1 MFMKMTGILSSVV
14 LVFFFFHEIIGV
26 KTRLISTQTRGQLTS
41 DEGICKLLVESR
53 GYVCE
58 EHTVTTKDG
67 YILSL
72 QRIPTGLTN
81 YTLEDSKPPVL
92 LQHGVLMDGVTWLLN
107 PPDQSLAFILA
118 DSGFDVWVAN
128 SRGTK
133 YSLGHMTLSFN
144 DSAYWDWS
152 WDELMEYDLP
162 EIVQYVYNQSG
173 EQKLHYVGHSQGTL
187 IALTAFSQ
195 QKLLNMVK
203 SAGLLCPIAYLS
215 RMTSPLAKN
224 AAENFVTEFMY
235 WSGLH
240 EFVPRGEAVMTLL
253 KEICRKQGID
263 CTDFLTSFTGVN
275 CCLSTSTV
283 STFLQHEPQSTA
295 TKNMIHYSQMARDGT
310 IARYDYLD
318 PNKNKEQYGQAKP
331 PEYDLTNIPNN
342 LPLFIAHGGRD
353 ELADVDDVKFLLD
366 NLKNHDRDKFFLHF
380 IEDYAHADYVLA
392 MNAKEFVY
400 DRLMDFFRKVDQS

>member
-1 MFMKMTGILSSVV
+1 MQNLQRLRTLKSSVWRSV
-14 LVFFFFHEIIGV
+14 GMPELKKRASNSWCAVEDTYYSTKDTFERHRVVFTVGTSIASVGTAWLGYTFRHLHDTRVDRRLDSIEQAMKSNYQIEREEIQKIVGSGSYSTAACAATAGTTLVIGYA
-26 KTRLISTQTRGQLTS
+26 LGWRGGKWYTNRKFRREQM
-41 DEGICKLLVESR
+41 KLLGQVKPR
-53 GYVCE
+53 RWRL
-58 EHTVTTKDG
+58 HFLKRPN
-67 YILSL
+67 L
-72 QRIPTGLTN
+72 QSIRIPLLRN
-81 YTLEDSKPPVL
+81 KSSKDSVKSSEA
-92 LQHGVLMDGVTWLLN
+92 LQKESKDRAAAAPSIEDGVTWLLN

-173 EQKLHYVGHSQGTL
+173 EQKLHYVGHSQVIIVIVVYG
-187 IALTAFSQ
+187 LT
-195 QKLLNMVK
+195 V
-203 SAGLLCPIAYLS
+203 
-215 RMTSPLAKN
+215 
-224 AAENFVTEFMY
+224 
-235 WSGLH
+235 
-240 EFVPRGEAVMTLL
+240 
-253 KEICRKQGID
+253 
-263 CTDFLTSFTGVN
+263 
-275 CCLSTSTV
+275 
-283 STFLQHEPQSTA
+283 
-295 TKNMIHYSQMARDGT
+295 ARDGT